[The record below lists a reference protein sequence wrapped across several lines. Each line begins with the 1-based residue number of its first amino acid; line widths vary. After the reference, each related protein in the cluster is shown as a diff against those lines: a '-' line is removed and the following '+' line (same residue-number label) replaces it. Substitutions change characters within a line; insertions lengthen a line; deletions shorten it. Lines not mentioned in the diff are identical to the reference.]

1 MSYNLINQYGNTE
14 AVIDDN
20 CGISKFYNIANTL
33 VSDLKIKF
41 MNQVDESENLDW
53 DFKFKGNLLTLHY
66 SMYNGVSIMPQ
77 MLKGNYTKQNNA
89 VLEVASFLHKRVY

>member
-77 MLKGNYTKQNNA
+77 MLRGNYNKQNNA

>member
-77 MLKGNYTKQNNA
+77 MLKNNYTKQNNA
-89 VLEVASFLHKRVY
+89 VLEVASFLHKRIY